1 MRFHLVALP
10 HTQVTKDY
18 FTCAYTEKVYGFANM
33 MTSLGHEVFLYGSG
47 PGTDA
52 NVTDYIQCLPE
63 QDRLEAV
70 GDKHYTSASFDN
82 TLPHWQIFNRNAIQ
96 TIARHIQQKDFIC
109 LIGGTAQKPIADA
122 FPEHMSVEW
131 GIGYSGTFAKYKVFE
146 SNTWR
151 AAVSA
156 QFRNASQIDINFYDQ
171 VINGYYNV
179 ENFPLQTEKQD
190 YYLYMGRMTQR
201 KGVDIASQACE
212 AAGVKLIL
220 AGSGDYIPPYGTYI
234 GEVKAE
240 DRAALFGGAIATFT
254 PTIYQEPFANVHIQ
268 SLACGTPVISTD
280 HGIYTETIRNGFNGF
295 RCNTLAQFVEATE
308 LVKRLDPRK
317 IALDAYSKYSTDI
330 IRYHYDAYF
339 KRLLKLWDKGWYDLS
354 TDNSQE
360 IVIKKLPK

>member
-10 HTQVTKDY
+10 HTQVTKE
-18 FTCAYTEKVYGFANM
+18 FSSCAYTEKVIGFANM

-122 FPEHMSVEW
+122 FPDHMSVEW
-131 GIGYSGTFAKYKVFE
+131 GIGYSGVFAKYKVFE

-151 AAVSA
+151 SAVSA
-156 QFRNASQIDINFYDQ
+156 QFRNAASIDINFFDG
-171 VINGYYNV
+171 VVNGYYNV
-179 ENFPLQTEKQD
+179 EDFPMQLEKKD

-212 AAGVKLIL
+212 RLGVKLIM

-234 GEVKAE
+234 GEVKAK
-240 DRAALFGGAIATFT
+240 DRAALLGGAIATFT
-254 PTIYQEPFANVHIQ
+254 PTIYQEPFCNVHIQ
-268 SLACGTPVISTD
+268 SMATGTPVITTD
-280 HGIYTETIRNGFNGF
+280 MGIFTETVQNGFNGF
-295 RCNTLAQFVEATE
+295 RCNTLAQFIEAAE
-308 LVKRLDPRK
+308 LVKKLDPRK
-317 IALDAYSKYSTDI
+317 IATDTYAKYSTDM
-330 IRYHYDAYF
+330 IRYQFEAYF
-339 KRLLKLWDKGWYDLS
+339 KRLLTLWEDGFY
-354 TDNSQE
+354 Q
-360 IVIKKLPK
+360 V